1 MPFAPVSEEGSDHG
15 NAGTSAF
22 CPSSG
27 DTMWVPSSA
36 LPRDIL
42 QSWCR
47 RDSVSQRNCKQFR
60 ALGSMK
66 NDGCSKTSMLKR
78 PVKCF
83 FFPMVAILAR
93 LLSAEPEDE
102 VDSILKWPVIAS
114 TFTSRFIHSEQRR
127 LN

>member
-36 LPRDIL
+36 SPRDIL

-47 RDSVSQRNCKQFR
+47 RDSISQRNCKQFR

-66 NDGCSKTSMLKR
+66 DAERSKTGMLKL
-78 PVKCF
+78 PLKF
-83 FFPMVAILAR
+83 FFPMVAMFGKAVAGR
-93 LLSAEPEDE
+93 TEED
-102 VDSILKWPVIAS
+102 VASIPK
-114 TFTSRFIHSEQRR
+114 
-127 LN
+127 

>member
-36 LPRDIL
+36 SPRDIL

-47 RDSVSQRNCKQFR
+47 RDSISQRNCKQFR

-66 NDGCSKTSMLKR
+66 DAECSKTGMLKL
-78 PVKCF
+78 PLKF
-83 FFPMVAILAR
+83 FFSDGRDAGKAVVGRTEEEVA
-93 LLSAEPEDE
+93 
-102 VDSILKWPVIAS
+102 SIPK
-114 TFTSRFIHSEQRR
+114 
-127 LN
+127 